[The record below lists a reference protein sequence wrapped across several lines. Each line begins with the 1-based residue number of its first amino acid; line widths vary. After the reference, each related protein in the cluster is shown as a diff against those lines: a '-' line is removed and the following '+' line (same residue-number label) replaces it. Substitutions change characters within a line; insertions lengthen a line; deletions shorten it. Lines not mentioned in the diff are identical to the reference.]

1 VIASSEDAIRSNTV
15 TSADII
21 TAVGFVAAAGA
32 AFAAFLQ
39 LRDTKNIARGQFILA
54 IDQSLAPFEIVRRQ
68 IEHHHAP
75 TDEKELRRYIAALER
90 IGLLLQKGYLD
101 IEAVERCYGSRL
113 KRLINATDPDY
124 IRLIIK
130 NVNKEGGWKDFVW
143 LWGRMQ
149 DPLKLR
155 AIPSTSSDS

>member
-1 VIASSEDAIRSNTV
+1 MTTAEFIA
-15 TSADII
+15 
-21 TAVGFVAAAGA
+21 AVGFVAAAGA

-54 IDQSLAPFEIVRRQ
+54 IDQSLAPFEFVRRQ
-68 IEHHHAP
+68 VEHHHAP

-113 KRLINATDPDY
+113 KRLINSTEPDY
-124 IRLIIK
+124 VQLIIK

-143 LWGRMQ
+143 LWDHMRE
-149 DPLKLR
+149 PLKLR
-155 AIPSTSSDS
+155 AIPPSSTDG